1 MSITNIFQNPTYE
14 QVLDNLPI
22 ESTEMKELWKQDVPQ
37 DKITRP
43 RYMAPQRN
51 KKDIN
56 PLQVEFF
63 TIRK

>member
-1 MSITNIFQNPTYE
+1 MRIKITIF
-14 QVLDNLPI
+14 
-22 ESTEMKELWKQDVPQ
+22 KELSNHDVPQ

-51 KKDIN
+51 IKDIN

-63 TIRK
+63 TIRN